1 MKISFENFSP
11 HLFWDVEPSKID
23 FDKHKAW
30 VIQRVLEYGLMN
42 DWKLIHQYYGINE
55 IAQTVMNLKD
65 IDKKSASFIS
75 VLSGIPKEKFLCYS
89 INPSK
94 PKHWNF

>member
-75 VLSGIPKEKFLCYS
+75 VLSGIPKEIFLCYS